1 MEEILFD
8 YLSKYIELSCEEKK
22 VISSLDNFKFY
33 PKNTI
38 LLKECELSEYGYF
51 VIKGCLRTYY
61 IIDGL
66 EKTTEFYTEL
76 QFHEPQSKIYNKP
89 STYYISCV
97 EDSIVMVGNSKM
109 EVDIFDQFPKF
120 EKLCRV
126 LTEKQLANNK
136 EDFDKYK
143 LASPEERYKN
153 LIDSRPELVQRVPQY
168 QIASYLGIE
177 PQSLSRLR
185 ARIITKNKSN
195 S

>member
-1 MEEILFD
+1 MKEILFD
-8 YLSKYIELSCEEKK
+8 YLSKYIELSSEEKK

-33 PKNTI
+33 PKNTM
-38 LLKECELSEYGYF
+38 LLKEGELSDYGYF
-51 VIKGCLRTYY
+51 VIKGCLRTFY

-76 QFHEPQSKIYNKP
+76 QFHEPQSKIHKKP

-109 EVDIFDQFPKF
+109 EVEIFEKFPKF
-120 EKLCRV
+120 EKLCRI

-153 LIDSRPELVQRVPQY
+153 LIETRPELLQRVPQY

-185 ARIITKNKSN
+185 ARLLTKNKSN